1 MKYLSSCDHYDERYS
16 WLNYYGNS
24 TGEDETK
31 ENVEK
36 IEGMSGSESLTR
48 FLRVQKTK

>member
-1 MKYLSSCDHYDERYS
+1 MMKDIHGLITMATAQEKMKQ
-16 WLNYYGNS
+16 L
-24 TGEDETK
+24 K